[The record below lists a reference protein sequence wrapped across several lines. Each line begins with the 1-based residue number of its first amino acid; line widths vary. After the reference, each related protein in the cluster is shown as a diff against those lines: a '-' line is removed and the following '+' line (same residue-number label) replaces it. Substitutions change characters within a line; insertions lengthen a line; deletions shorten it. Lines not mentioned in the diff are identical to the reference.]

1 MGLQQRESQWTCEL
15 MTGCSEMHVEQVNTS
30 CSLSSGPF
38 PVVSVWRYH
47 LQGSDECAERK
58 MTSVPQRSKCGWV
71 SGEISLAFRKVT
83 FILLQK
89 KEKKEKKTEQKK
101 TKNTWK
107 S

>member
-1 MGLQQRESQWTCEL
+1 M
-15 MTGCSEMHVEQVNTS
+15 EQVNTS

-38 PVVSVWRYH
+38 PVISVWRYH

-83 FILLQK
+83 SILLQK
-89 KEKKEKKTEQKK
+89 GSKKKKKSRGKK
-101 TKNTWK
+101 KHLDKLK
-107 S
+107 SPLRLGNMK

>member
-1 MGLQQRESQWTCEL
+1 M
-15 MTGCSEMHVEQVNTS
+15 EQVNTS

-83 FILLQK
+83 FILLQMKEKKREKKKNEQK
-89 KEKKEKKTEQKK
+89 KEKEK
-101 TKNTWK
+101 KNTWK